1 MNICIKYLF
10 VKYFSDDYI
19 RRLDD
24 KENKLKDDCLL
35 NSERC
40 TITARLRYYLE
51 VSLFYKID
59 ILF

>member
-35 NSERC
+35 NSE
-40 TITARLRYYLE
+40 
-51 VSLFYKID
+51 
-59 ILF
+59 